1 MTEGYE
7 EEIGRR
13 FANRTFRSG
22 GQFLYDI
29 PTARDVVAFCATR
42 EISVVGLEGFVVTGR
57 NVRPLLDYIASWDD
71 VLRRPWAEYVKKCQ
85 EYAARTLDLWA
96 GTGPDGFRVR
106 VAMASEQ
113 EMASMRRNPRQS

>member
-13 FANRTFRSG
+13 FGNRGFKSG
-22 GQFLYDI
+22 GQLLYEI

-42 EISVVGLEGFVVTGR
+42 EIAVVGLEGFVVSEG

-71 VLRRPWAEYVKKCQ
+71 VPRHPWAEYVKKCQ

-96 GTGPDGFRVR
+96 GTAPDGFRVR

-113 EMASMRRNPRQS
+113 EIASLRRNPRHS